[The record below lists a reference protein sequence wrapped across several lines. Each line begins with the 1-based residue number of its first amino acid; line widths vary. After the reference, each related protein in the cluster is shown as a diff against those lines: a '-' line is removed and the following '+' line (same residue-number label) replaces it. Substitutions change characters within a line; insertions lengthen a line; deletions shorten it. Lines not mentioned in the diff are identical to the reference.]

1 MLSFHSANT
10 VSTYITN
17 PKTSNKKCCAPNC
30 WHRNRSLIVF
40 NSSLSVLLFILLEHG
55 KVKTL
60 FFFFLLQ
67 HGVTWWISG
76 YGWQSKL
83 SRGKAKK
90 VIIRLSDQTTEQSW
104 TQTILWFYLIN
115 RNRTSPVYN
124 VPSYVQ
130 FSFFSFFTKE
140 FS

>member
-67 HGVTWWISG
+67 HGVSLDELVDMDDSPNYPEG
-76 YGWQSKL
+76 RQ
-83 SRGKAKK
+83 KK
-90 VIIRLSDQTTEQSW
+90 
-104 TQTILWFYLIN
+104 
-115 RNRTSPVYN
+115 
-124 VPSYVQ
+124 
-130 FSFFSFFTKE
+130 
-140 FS
+140 